1 MSNETNRRDFLG
13 MSFAAVAAVGGAAS
27 LVGMKQAWDPLPS
40 VLAAGFTTID
50 LAKADLKPGEPKTF
64 KWRAKAIFI
73 LEMTKEEIDA
83 ANAEGL
89 PKEYHLNIKDKT
101 YTLVIGICTH
111 LGCIPAWKGDKWKC
125 ACHGGEF
132 NASGKQ
138 TFGPPPKPFVV
149 PPFKVDGMVLTLGET
164 GPESK
169 AMQDARA

>member
-50 LAKADLKPGEPKTF
+50 LAKAELVPGQPQTF
-64 KWRAKAIFI
+64 KWRGKPIFV
-73 LEMTKEEIDA
+73 LE
-83 ANAEGL
+83 
-89 PKEYHLNIKDKT
+89 KT
-101 YTLVIGICTH
+101 ADMEKFDGDLVIGDKRYTVAIGLCTH
-111 LGCIPAWKGDKWKC
+111 LGCIPAWKKDVWKC

-132 NASGKQ
+132 DAEGRE
-138 TFGPPPKPFVV
+138 TFGPPPKPLIV
-149 PPFKVDGMVLTLGET
+149 PPFKVDGMVLTLGDSSDV
-164 GPESK
+164 SK